1 MHENFCLPAYDFN
14 LKQCTGFEKIYKIRR
29 QTISVQD
36 ESENLGPLLNRPLAI
51 GKKNIKN
58 RLVLAPMSKLG
69 NISFREI
76 VAGFGG
82 YGLLFSEMAGSRS
95 VASGNKIN
103 TGFVWREEEL
113 PFLVCQLFGDEPDIM
128 AEAARRVEA
137 AGFFGVDIN
146 FGCSVKAVCK
156 NNCGA
161 ALLKTP
167 DLAVRIVSAVR
178 KSVTIPLFVKFRT
191 GWQDD
196 PKPAVELAKRFADAG
211 ADALTFHPRVA
222 PDRRTRPPKWEY
234 ITLVKQAVSVPV
246 FGNGNVF
253 DGADCAKMI
262 RMTGC
267 DGVSIGR
274 LAIAKPWIFSSWT
287 QGYVPEPDTYAAV
300 AFQLLALMEK
310 YFGQETA
317 MRRFCKFAPYY
328 ASNFRFGHTFYSL
341 VHKAK
346 NPDSLREIMGKF
358 FASGPETVSRP
369 NIIML
374 R

>member
-1 MHENFCLPAYDFN
+1 MQN
-14 LKQCTGFEKIYKIRR
+14 
-29 QTISVQD
+29 
-36 ESENLGPLLNRPLAI
+36 ESENLEYLLNRPLVI
-51 GKKNIKN
+51 GKKSIKN
-58 RLVLAPMSKLG
+58 RVVLAPMSKLG
-69 NISFREI
+69 NIAFREI

-95 VASGNKIN
+95 VASGNKMN
-103 TGFVWREEEL
+103 TGFVWREAEL

-137 AGFFGVDIN
+137 AGLFGVDIN

-167 DLAVRIVSAVR
+167 DLAVRIVAAVR
-178 KSVTIPLFVKFRT
+178 KAISIPLFVKFRT
-191 GWQDD
+191 GWHDD
-196 PKPAVELAKRFADAG
+196 PVPAADLAKRFAEAG

-222 PDRRTRPPKWEY
+222 PDRRTRPPRWEY
-234 ITLVKQAVSVPV
+234 IALIKQAVSVPV

-253 DGADCAKMI
+253 DAADCAKMM

-274 LAIAKPWIFSSWT
+274 LAIARPWIFATLT
-287 QGYVPEPDTYAAV
+287 QGYVPDADTYASV

-310 YFGQETA
+310 YFGTETA
-317 MRRFCKFAPYY
+317 MRRFYKFAPYY
-328 ASNFRFGHTFYSL
+328 ASNFRFGHTFYSQ

-346 NPDSLREIMGKF
+346 NTDSLREIMEKF
-358 FASGPETVSRP
+358 FASEPETVVRP

>member
-1 MHENFCLPAYDFN
+1 MQN
-14 LKQCTGFEKIYKIRR
+14 
-29 QTISVQD
+29 
-36 ESENLGPLLNRPLAI
+36 ESENLAALLNRPLAI
-51 GKKNIKN
+51 GSKVIRN

-69 NISFREI
+69 NIAFREI

-95 VASGNKIN
+95 VASGNKMN

-137 AGFFGVDIN
+137 AGLFGVDIN

-156 NNCGA
+156 DNCGA

-167 DLAVRIVSAVR
+167 DLAVQIVSAVR
-178 KSVTIPLFVKFRT
+178 KAVNIPLFVKFRT

-196 PKPAVELAKRFADAG
+196 PAPAVELAKRFADAG

-234 ITLVKQAVSVPV
+234 ITLLKNAVSVPV

-253 DGADCAKMI
+253 DAADCLKML

-267 DGVSIGR
+267 DGVSLGR
-274 LAIAKPWIFSSWT
+274 LAIAKPWIFASWT
-287 QGYVPEPDTYAAV
+287 QGYMPDSDTCASVPM
-300 AFQLLALMEK
+300 QLLALIEK
-310 YFGQETA
+310 YFGPETA
-317 MRRFCKFAPYY
+317 MRRFYKFAPYY
-328 ASNFRFGHTFYSL
+328 ASNFRFGHTFYSQ
-341 VHKAK
+341 VNKAK

-369 NIIML
+369 NITML